1 MSIET
6 SVESVP
12 VPEPDLTPAELLAR
26 ARALV
31 PLLREEQEE
40 TERRGFYS
48 QELHERF
55 LDAGFYRTLQPR
67 RFGGYEFDLPTFWR
81 LVMTLSSGC
90 PSAGWCFCL
99 AAGHALQ
106 LGSLFPER
114 TQAECFG
121 PDGEFLA
128 PARASPYGTA
138 VRDGDGWTIEGTW
151 DYCSG
156 VPYSTH
162 FMPVALAPELGP
174 EATVF
179 AVIPRSQ
186 WTMQDDWGGDVI
198 LGFRGSG
205 SHSVVVERTW
215 VPGHYVILD
224 NLLDVDVSEGTVGS
238 RLHGNPMYAG
248 RTLGFFHGELV
259 AIVVGTARAALDEYE
274 RIVTSRQTF
283 VPPYMP
289 RFHHP
294 DFQRSFGLALGMVDA
309 AESIVLHTAD
319 LFMEHCHRNAAGEEP
334 FTAETDFRLFTRLE
348 HAGRLVWEAVE
359 LLWRTAGSSAAK
371 KEARMQRYYRDLS
384 IYRGHFS
391 AQFETMA
398 TRLGQIHFGLLP
410 VPGSGGAEPEEAPL
424 DTARA

>member
-1 MSIET
+1 MSYCQPCHGQTRSGARSRSSRTLPGSSETIRGKTRPMQSGPPWCGQRLRTAKKRSPTRNTPISRPPTRTMRLVSGGKSSSLATTNRVDISGHSTVVSACRTRVREAHNGGVRGEVCVSIET

-294 DFQRSFGLALGMVDA
+294 DFQR
-309 AESIVLHTAD
+309 
-319 LFMEHCHRNAAGEEP
+319 
-334 FTAETDFRLFTRLE
+334 
-348 HAGRLVWEAVE
+348 
-359 LLWRTAGSSAAK
+359 
-371 KEARMQRYYRDLS
+371 
-384 IYRGHFS
+384 
-391 AQFETMA
+391 
-398 TRLGQIHFGLLP
+398 
-410 VPGSGGAEPEEAPL
+410 
-424 DTARA
+424 